1 VSWVV
6 KYPFHVTR
14 STFHEVRMLTTL
26 RIKNFAL
33 LKDITIE
40 FEKGLNVLTGETGAG
55 KSIIIGALNIAAGE
69 RGYTENIRTGEE
81 RAFIEAAFH
90 AGEKRLQSELNR
102 VFEEAG
108 LERPGA
114 DIVIKREIN
123 RSSKGRIF
131 INNSPATLGFLQ
143 KAGRLLIDI
152 HGQHEHQ
159 SLLKEEV
166 HIGLLDEYAGSTAMK
181 NDVEALYGSLIGIDA
196 EIKKLLSL
204 EKEKQEKLDMINY
217 RLGEIEQASLDDD
230 SELEKLNK
238 ERMLMVNAEEVG
250 QSVKEIIM
258 LISPSSLDAE
268 GAGAV
273 DMLEKVKKNME
284 KISKVDRKAV
294 SEYLPSLEDSI
305 LKTEEI
311 KDFFAAYMDK
321 VEFDPARLKETEE
334 RIETIEDMIKKYAKK
349 SIKEIKAYGKELLSE
364 KKSIE
369 LNSDKIKEKEKKKA
383 GIAAELSKKA
393 GALSEIRH
401 KKAYELGKRIEEEL
415 KGLGIS
421 RGVFKAAVA
430 EEEAS
435 DGEQHVLIK
444 GRKLRVKPDGINS
457 VEFLISLNPGEEV
470 KPLVKVASGGE
481 VSRIMLAIK
490 NILSEADL
498 IPVMVFDEIDTGISG
513 KIAKAVGIKLNS
525 ISSKKQ
531 LICITHLPQI
541 AAYSSLH
548 YSVGKKI
555 KDNKTETII
564 IRLGK
569 KEKKEE
575 IAKLLSGEKVTD
587 ASLKA
592 AEELIKETET
602 RN

>member
-1 VSWVV
+1 MSWVV